1 MTASTTETDARI
13 LIDDRL
19 RQAGWDPADK
29 TQVLTEQSVP
39 EGGRADYVLLDQKAD
54 RCRCRS

>member
-1 MTASTTETDARI
+1 VTDKTKETDARI
-13 LIDDRL
+13 LIDDQL

-39 EGGRADYVLLDQKAD
+39 VAVAPITSCWTRTVVLSQ
-54 RCRCRS
+54 